1 MCLFLCCFIPLNIY
15 SVYIG
20 HGLFLFVFV
29 RQQHS
34 ALYCFLISCL
44 LVLCQDDKLQ
54 LESQLILATAE
65 PLCLDPS
72 ISVTCT
78 ANRLLYNKQKMNTRS
93 MKR

>member
-1 MCLFLCCFIPLNIY
+1 MLTNCINSLW
-15 SVYIG
+15 
-20 HGLFLFVFV
+20 
-29 RQQHS
+29 
-34 ALYCFLISCL
+34 L
-44 LVLCQDDKLQ
+44 LHYLLQDDKLQ

-78 ANRLLYNKQKMNTRS
+78 ANRLLYNKQKMNTHS